1 MTNVMFSLSAV
12 DVLEVL
18 TEVDEKS
25 RRSPEIIQ
33 YFIVSQKQNRRSSE
47 AAVGVLMPVWLFT
60 ERSAE
65 TYGFI
70 WGAVSEH
77 GLQPG
82 SALHPEQSQVQIAVR
97 EHHSCF

>member
-33 YFIVSQKQNRRSSE
+33 YFIVSQKQSESEGQVKWWSACSRLCDCIQNDLQRLMASSE
-47 AAVGVLMPVWLFT
+47 ELCRNMAFSL
-60 ERSAE
+60 
-65 TYGFI
+65 
-70 WGAVSEH
+70 
-77 GLQPG
+77 
-82 SALHPEQSQVQIAVR
+82 ALRCIQNNPR
-97 EHHSCF
+97 

>member
-47 AAVGVLMPVWLFT
+47 ATVGVLTPV
-60 ERSAE
+60 
-65 TYGFI
+65 
-70 WGAVSEH
+70 
-77 GLQPG
+77 
-82 SALHPEQSQVQIAVR
+82 
-97 EHHSCF
+97 

>member
-1 MTNVMFSLSAV
+1 M
-12 DVLEVL
+12 LEVL

-47 AAVGVLMPVWLFT
+47 AAVGVLTPVRLFA
-60 ERSAE
+60 ERPAE
-65 TYGFI
+65 THGFLG
-70 WGAVSEH
+70 GAVQEH

-82 SALHPEQSQVQIAVR
+82 SALHPEQPQVADRCQGNSVAVFNP
-97 EHHSCF
+97 SSG

>member
-33 YFIVSQKQNRRSSE
+33 YFIVSQTK
-47 AAVGVLMPVWLFT
+47 
-60 ERSAE
+60 
-65 TYGFI
+65 
-70 WGAVSEH
+70 
-77 GLQPG
+77 
-82 SALHPEQSQVQIAVR
+82 
-97 EHHSCF
+97 